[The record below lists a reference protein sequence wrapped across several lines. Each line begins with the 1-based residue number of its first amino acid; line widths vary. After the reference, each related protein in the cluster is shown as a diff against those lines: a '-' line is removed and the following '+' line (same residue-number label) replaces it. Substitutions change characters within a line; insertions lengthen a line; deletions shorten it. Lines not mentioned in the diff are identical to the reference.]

1 MSVLSMGN
9 IKGPALCELKSLYDD
24 SDNQESTM
32 VEVESLPKPASI
44 HPEFA
49 AFYS

>member
-1 MSVLSMGN
+1 MYMSVLSMGN
-9 IKGPALCELKSLYDD
+9 IKGLCELKSLYDD